1 MSHEF
6 APKSKLD
13 LFEDP
18 DEGLSPEE
26 RAKIDRA
33 LVRKLDIR
41 LIPWLSLLYLI
52 SFLDRT
58 NIGNAKLA
66 GLQKDLNMTND
77 QYNDSLTIFF
87 ISYSVFEPITN
98 VLLKRWRPSRFIP
111 AIMFGWVDA
120 TCTCSKFELM
130 ESRAYA

>member
-1 MSHEF
+1 
-6 APKSKLD
+6 
-13 LFEDP
+13 
-18 DEGLSPEE
+18 
-26 RAKIDRA
+26 
-33 LVRKLDIR
+33 VRKLDIR

-52 SFLDRT
+52 SFLDRYVLLTGMRRAILTLQST

-87 ISYSVFEPITN
+87 ISYSIFEPVTN

-111 AIMFGWVDA
+111 AIMFAWVCA
-120 TCTCSKFELM
+120 TLFFQQV
-130 ESRAYA
+130 RANGI